1 MEQQEA
7 DLLKAQ
13 KEERH
18 ALREKK
24 ALQKAKQLANLP
36 SDGEGDYVP
45 RETPTVCIG
54 IIYTI
59 LTNSIV
65 VSI

>member
-13 KEERH
+13 KAECC

-24 ALQKAKQLANLP
+24 ALQKAKQKEGLP
-36 SDGEGDYVP
+36 SDGEGVYEP
-45 RETPTVCIG
+45 
-54 IIYTI
+54 
-59 LTNSIV
+59 
-65 VSI
+65 